1 MKSFWSVDLPEFL
14 KSDNSLKN
22 SSMVNNLTLVLT
34 LMRLFAMVLLFKVVS
49 FADKTVELVILS
61 LLMLLLFH
69 SVLKLS
75 VVL

>member
-1 MKSFWSVDLPEFL
+1 
-14 KSDNSLKN
+14 
-22 SSMVNNLTLVLT
+22 MVNNLTLVST

-49 FADKTVELVILS
+49 FADKTVELEISS

-69 SVLKLS
+69 LVLRLL